1 MTFVST
7 QLETMAIPA
16 LPISPDMEALDAPRE
31 EHMRP
36 CKRKRS
42 ELPLP
47 LTPPATV
54 DDPEGARLL
63 ERAVYILST
72 EATALS
78 YVTRLYQ
85 TDPTARNGLLKAVEC
100 IARVTEAG
108 GKLLVCGVGKSGY
121 IGQKIV
127 ATMKSLGI
135 ASSWLHAA
143 EAIHGDLGDIRPVR
157 LHPLAHT
164 FPVVYRRSSGCIL
177 TLYGIKQNDALLFI
191 TFSGKTP
198 ELMNVSSHVPHNI
211 PIIALT
217 SHMDAAACLLLADRP
232 DAILLPA
239 PIHESEESTFG
250 VSAPTTSTTVAI
262 AVGDMLALTTAD
274 RIHQD
279 EAGAV
284 FRKNHP
290 GGAIGMMKR

>member
-1 MTFVST
+1 MAVS
-7 QLETMAIPA
+7 A
-16 LPISPDMEALDAPRE
+16 LPISPDMAPQEKAIR
-31 EHMRP
+31 R

-42 ELPLP
+42 EVPI
-47 LTPPATV
+47 TPPATI
-54 DDPEGARLL
+54 DDPESARML

-85 TDPTARNGLLKAVEC
+85 TDPTARSGLLNAVEC
-100 IARVTEAG
+100 IAKVTEAG

-121 IGQKIV
+121 IAQKIV

-135 ASSWLHAA
+135 ATSWLHAG
-143 EAIHGDLGDIRPVR
+143 EAVHGDLGDIRAVR
-157 LHPLAHT
+157 FILDVVVV
-164 FPVVYRRSSGCIL
+164 VVYL
-177 TLYGIKQNDALLFI
+177 QMADFVWAQNDAVLFI

-198 ELMNVSSHVPHNI
+198 ELMNVSSHVPFNI

-217 SHMDAAACLLLADRP
+217 SHMEASGCLLLADRP

-250 VSAPTTSTTVAI
+250 VSAPTTSTTVAM

-290 GGAIGMMKR
+290 GGAIGMMNR

>member
-1 MTFVST
+1 
-7 QLETMAIPA
+7 MAPQEKAI
-16 LPISPDMEALDAPRE
+16 R
-31 EHMRP
+31 R

-42 ELPLP
+42 EVPI
-47 LTPPATV
+47 TPPATI
-54 DDPEGARLL
+54 DDPESARML

-85 TDPTARNGLLKAVEC
+85 TDPTARSGLLNAVEC
-100 IARVTEAG
+100 IAKVTEAG

-121 IGQKIV
+121 IAQKIV

-135 ASSWLHAA
+135 ATSWLHAG
-143 EAIHGDLGDIRPVR
+143 EAVHGDLGDIR
-157 LHPLAHT
+157 A
-164 FPVVYRRSSGCIL
+164 
-177 TLYGIKQNDALLFI
+177 NDAVLFI

-198 ELMNVSSHVPHNI
+198 ELMNVSSHVPFNI

-217 SHMDAAACLLLADRP
+217 SHMEASGCLLLADRP

-250 VSAPTTSTTVAI
+250 VSAPTTSTTVAM

-290 GGAIGMMKR
+290 GGAIGMMNR